1 MFSRRA
7 LRVLEFDKVLEHVA
21 GFASTDAGRDAVL
34 ALRPS
39 GDPAAVRSR
48 LEDVAEAGRFL
59 DERRDWA
66 FPRLPNPAA
75 GLGRLAVEGAVLA
88 PDELARLGAL
98 LAAARRVA
106 QSFAADAPDR
116 FPALDA
122 LRGRLVV
129 DTKLEAAAERT
140 VDEEGRVLDT
150 ASRELGR
157 LRARLAGAHSRVVA
171 HLESV
176 LAGLSEAHR
185 VTGASVTIREGR
197 YVIPVRREG
206 KRAVGG
212 YVHDESATG
221 ATVYAEP
228 PSAIAMMNRIRELE
242 RAEAREMQRILR
254 DFTERCRPLVGPLV
268 GSYDAL
274 VELDRRCA
282 LARTA
287 RRWQGSAPEVA
298 PGPLIIRGGR
308 HPLLA
313 AAGADPV
320 PFDLELVP
328 DEHVVVVTGP
338 NAGGKTV
345 FLKAAG
351 LVSALAQAGVIPPV
365 DAGTRLPVFDAV
377 FADVGDQQSIAD
389 SLSTFSAHLRNL
401 KETLEHAGPRS
412 LVLVDEPGTGTDP
425 KEGAALAR
433 ALVETLAE
441 LKCTAVVTSH
451 MGELKRL
458 AAPGNGVVNAS
469 LEFDGD
475 RTTPTYRFAKGRPG
489 RSYGLSI
496 AQGLGLPASVLD
508 RAQAYRERAEARLD
522 GLLASLE
529 EKERRASDA
538 VAQAEREQERV
549 EALGARLAEREAA
562 LTERTEALRLSE
574 RRATAQARAEARR
587 LLMDARK
594 EVEKAIGRLA
604 ARVDAG
610 EPLAGAAREARK
622 AVEAAAARL
631 EETTEDKTGAN
642 AEAES
647 NAARATRAGGRA
659 APSSAALPRPG
670 ARVVL
675 AGSASHGTLVAVE
688 GVRAV
693 VDVSGVR
700 LRVPLERLGAED
712 PSRSALPNGAGPQ
725 PNAAP
730 RDASRPDAAS
740 ASPAPSSRW
749 TGPELDP
756 SPEID
761 LRGRRPDE
769 AEVVLLRAVD
779 AAAAAGLGLLRVV
792 HGKGTG
798 ALRKRVAQVF
808 GQDPRIE
815 TFRPGAPGEGGHGVT
830 VATVR

>member
-7 LRVLEFDKVLEHVA
+7 LRVLEFDRVLEHAA
-21 GFASTDAGRDAVL
+21 GFASTGAGRDAVL

-39 GDPAAVRSR
+39 GDATSVRAR
-48 LEDVAEAGRFL
+48 LEEVAEAGRFL
-59 DERRDWA
+59 QARTDWA
-66 FPRLPNPAA
+66 FPRFPDPTGALE
-75 GLGRLAVEGAVLA
+75 RLAVEGAVLA
-88 PDELARLGAL
+88 PDELAKVGALLEAARRLAGSLAAEAPEEFPALGAL
-98 LAAARRVA
+98 CARLLV
-106 QSFAADAPDR
+106 D
-116 FPALDA
+116 PALEKTVA
-122 LRGRLVV
+122 
-129 DTKLEAAAERT
+129 RT
-140 VDEEGRVLDT
+140 VDGKGRVLDT
-150 ASRELGR
+150 ASRELER

-171 HLESV
+171 HLES
-176 LAGLSEAHR
+176 LLEGLSEAHR
-185 VTGASVTIREGR
+185 VSGASVTIREGR

-206 KRAVGG
+206 KRTVGG

-242 RAEAREMQRILR
+242 RAEAREVQRLLR
-254 DFTERCRPLVGPLV
+254 ELTERCRPLAGALA
-268 GSYDAL
+268 SSREAL
-274 VELDRRCA
+274 VEADRRCA
-282 LARTA
+282 LARAA
-287 RRWQGSAPEVA
+287 RRWEGSVPEVA
-298 PGPLIIRGGR
+298 PGQTLQIRGGR

-320 PFDLELVP
+320 PFDVALAPGER
-328 DEHVVVVTGP
+328 VVVVTGP

-345 FLKAAG
+345 FLKSVG

-441 LKCTAVVTSH
+441 RGCTAVVTSH

-458 AAPGNGVVNAS
+458 ASPGAGIANAS
-469 LEFDGD
+469 LEFDGE
-475 RTTPTYRFAKGRPG
+475 RMAPTYRFAKGRPG

-496 AQGLGLPASVLD
+496 ARGLGFPSRVLD
-508 RAQAYRERAEARLD
+508 RAEAYREQAEARLD

-529 EKERRASDA
+529 EKERRASEA
-538 VAQAEREQERV
+538 VAEAERDR
-549 EALGARLAEREAA
+549 ARAQ
-562 LTERTEALRLSE
+562 ALRRSE

-587 LLMDARK
+587 LLLEARK
-594 EVEKAIGRLA
+594 EVEAVIERLA
-604 ARVDAG
+604 ARAG
-610 EPLAGAAREARK
+610 TEESLERAARAARK
-622 AVEAAAARL
+622 SVEDAAARL
-631 EETTEDKTGAN
+631 QGAGADADGAGSDAYAGAETP
-642 AEAES
+642 
-647 NAARATRAGGRA
+647 AARRAG
-659 APSSAALPRPG
+659 PELAALDAARLEPG
-670 ARVVL
+670 ARVAV
-675 AGSASHGTLVAVE
+675 AGSAQPGVLVAME

-693 VDVSGVR
+693 VDVRGVR
-700 LRVPLERLGAED
+700 IRVPLDRL
-712 PSRSALPNGAGPQ
+712 
-725 PNAAP
+725 NAARSNGGAATP
-730 RDASRPDAAS
+730 PASG
-740 ASPAPSSRW
+740 W
-749 TGPELDP
+749 TGPEPDP

-769 AEVVLLRAVD
+769 AEAALVRAVD
-779 AAAAAGLGLLRVV
+779 DASAGGLHVLLVV

-798 ALRKRVAQVF
+798 ALRERVAQVF
-808 GQDPRIE
+808 GRDPRVE
-815 TFRPGAPGEGGHGVT
+815 EFRPGAPGEGGHGVT